1 MNAQENPLF
10 SRFATLLDIHYLAD
24 ILLPLD
30 MKRYV
35 ICLNNES
42 YPVKL
47 ELRKVYEVV
56 HDPMAEGEGFIRVI
70 DETGEDY
77 LYEASRFAP
86 VELSQTI
93 LEAFETAHA

>member
-1 MNAQENPLF
+1 
-10 SRFATLLDIHYLAD
+10 
-24 ILLPLD
+24 

-35 ICLNNES
+35 ICLNNEN

-56 HDPMAEGEGFIRVI
+56 DDPLAEGEGFIRVI
-70 DETGEDY
+70 DETEEDY

-86 VELSQTI
+86 VELSQEV
-93 LEAFETAHA
+93 LDAFATVHA

>member
-1 MNAQENPLF
+1 
-10 SRFATLLDIHYLAD
+10 
-24 ILLPLD
+24 

-35 ICLNNES
+35 ICLNNEN

-56 HDPMAEGEGFIRVI
+56 DDVVAEEEGLVRVI

-86 VELSQTI
+86 IELPQVA
-93 LEAFETAHA
+93 LEAFATAHA

>member
-1 MNAQENPLF
+1 
-10 SRFATLLDIHYLAD
+10 
-24 ILLPLD
+24 

-42 YPVKL
+42 YPVHL

-56 HDPMAEGEGFIRVI
+56 EDTVAEQEGFIRVI

-77 LYEASRFAP
+77 LYDASRFAL
-86 VELSQTI
+86 VELSQPA
-93 LEAFETAHA
+93 LEAFAATHA

>member
-1 MNAQENPLF
+1 
-10 SRFATLLDIHYLAD
+10 
-24 ILLPLD
+24 

-35 ICLNNES
+35 ICLNNDN

-56 HDPMAEGEGFIRVI
+56 NDPLADGEGFIRVI

-77 LYEASRFAP
+77 LYDASRFAP
-86 VELSQTI
+86 VELPQVA
-93 LEAFETAHA
+93 LDAFATAHA